1 MLPPKRTRPR
11 SGILRAPPR
20 EFPRHRKFVRS
31 FVCAVPGCG
40 KPAVC
45 AHLRT
50 AANSGRALRPADWF
64 TVPLCNDHHAE
75 QEGRTGSFC
84 KKYGVDL
91 WALAAELARKS
102 PDLKMRE
109 AMRATAHVE

>member
-1 MLPPKRTRPR
+1 
-11 SGILRAPPR
+11 
-20 EFPRHRKFVRS
+20 
-31 FVCAVPGCG
+31 
-40 KPAVC
+40 
-45 AHLRT
+45 
-50 AANSGRALRPADWF
+50 
-64 TVPLCNDHHAE
+64 LCNDHHAE